1 MLRKP
6 GASLE
11 EIEAIYRSSVHEF
24 RGVAAAI
31 VRDREAA
38 CDIVQDAFATA
49 VRRRARFRR
58 QGPLDAWLWRIVV
71 RAALTHARQP
81 RRHCLETGHET
92 AVEAVEQHDDVQ
104 DAITALP
111 ERQRLAIF
119 LRYYADLDYRTIGE
133 LLGIEDST
141 VRASVHAARGALRA
155 RLEVAL

>member
-1 MLRKP
+1 MRRKP

-11 EIEAIYRSSVHEF
+11 EIEAIYRSRVHQF

-31 VRDREAA
+31 VQDRDAA

-49 VRRRARFRR
+49 VRRRASFRN
-58 QGPLDAWLWRIVV
+58 QGSLEAWLWRIVV

-81 RRHCLETGHET
+81 RRQRLETGHET

-133 LLGIEDST
+133 LLGVEDST